1 MGDVDG
7 GGEIERARQLR
18 RDTNHVRRRRQLLIP
33 NDDIEGVGRN
43 EIHREIRGHIAD
55 PGRERRGNAGVA
67 QIGGDQ
73 SLQLDDEL
81 VGTLGRKIDA
91 KQLDRDETILF
102 RLIGAKDRAKS
113 SCADLVK
120 HAKRSESV
128 GRRIAGSVRVQR
140 VLLEGRRSDRNTET
154 HLVQSFRRATVRFSW
169 VRTRSNLLFN
179 QTPRASQRLGS
190 QSTSGASRGR
200 GVSRRTTP
208 TIFLRWRRFSAVI
221 RPIARHG
228 RIQFAARKRIRV
240 IAARWRRFSRA
251 SRSERG
257 APARAREAA
266 RQLADP
272 RAVALVTGQ
281 QAGLFGGPLFTL
293 HKALTA
299 LKLAEK
305 VSREHNVPVVAVFWI
320 DAEDHDWNEVRSC
333 TVFDEALGTHSI
345 SLPARSASADPTP
358 VATVKLDRSIS
369 TALDELESVLAPTEF
384 RAGLMADLREAYS
397 PGMGMASAFGR
408 WLERVLGPRG
418 LVVYDSS
425 DPATKPLAADV
436 FIRELTSPG
445 ETSKL
450 AATTGADLVA
460 RGYHVQVQ
468 PQDEA
473 VAVFHLDGGRRPIR
487 QQDGQFVIGE
497 RRYAPS
503 DLIQEARTAP
513 AAFSPNV
520 LLRPVVQDTLF
531 PTICY
536 VAGPNELA
544 YLGQLRQIYDRFG
557 VQMPLMYPRASA
569 TLVDSGAL
577 RFLQKYKL
585 PLEALQPQDESSL
598 NQLLEAQIPTS
609 VEDSFSGV
617 AHAIETTMGR
627 LVQTIPALDPTLQG
641 AAQSTLGRMQHDLSR
656 STTRSFKPRSGGT
669 RRSGVSTHAPERSRS
684 RKAMRRSAP
693 SVSSPSSTST
703 GRPSSIGSTRSSRS
717 ILGITGLSASKSKRP
732 RLTIRVAAIW
742 RKKWVRIAAVVVGIP
757 SVLLVIAATYYYV
770 QFARLLDAQL
780 NGEHT
785 RVLPRI
791 FARPFELRVGESL
804 SATAA
809 GRSIERS
816 GIRGARHHRQSR
828 RVHD

>member
-1 MGDVDG
+1 VGSNQVESPVQSDSAGEPTTRIAVD
-7 GGEIERARQLR
+7 
-18 RDTNHVRRRRQLLIP
+18 VRRFPWTRRLA
-33 NDDIEGVGRN
+33 
-43 EIHREIRGHIAD
+43 AD
-55 PGRERRGNAGVA
+55 YAYNFSSLAPFFS
-67 QIGGDQ
+67 GDP
-73 SLQLDDEL
+73 
-81 VGTLGRKIDA
+81 T
-91 KQLDRDETILF
+91 
-102 RLIGAKDRAKS
+102 DRAAWAHS
-113 SCADLVK
+113 IRCAQ
-120 HAKRSESV
+120 ANTRYRSEM
-128 GRRIAGSVRVQR
+128 AQ
-140 VLLEGRRSDRNTET
+140 VL
-154 HLVQSFRRATVRFSW
+154 
-169 VRTRSNLLFN
+169 
-179 QTPRASQRLGS
+179 ASQ
-190 QSTSGASRGR
+190 QA
-200 GVSRRTTP
+200 
-208 TIFLRWRRFSAVI
+208 
-221 RPIARHG
+221 
-228 RIQFAARKRIRV
+228 
-240 IAARWRRFSRA
+240 
-251 SRSERG
+251 ERG

-503 DLIQEARTAP
+503 DLIQEARTTP

-641 AAQSTLGRMQHDLSR
+641 AAQSTLGRMQHDLSSLHNKIIQAAKR
-656 STTRSFKPRSGGT
+656 RDETLRRQYTRARALAFPQGHAQERTIGFISFLNQYGPALIDRLDSELPLDPGHHWI
-669 RRSGVSTHAPERSRS
+669 VS
-684 RKAMRRSAP
+684 
-693 SVSSPSSTST
+693 V
-703 GRPSSIGSTRSSRS
+703 
-717 ILGITGLSASKSKRP
+717 
-732 RLTIRVAAIW
+732 
-742 RKKWVRIAAVVVGIP
+742 
-757 SVLLVIAATYYYV
+757 
-770 QFARLLDAQL
+770 
-780 NGEHT
+780 
-785 RVLPRI
+785 
-791 FARPFELRVGESL
+791 
-804 SATAA
+804 
-809 GRSIERS
+809 
-816 GIRGARHHRQSR
+816 
-828 RVHD
+828 